1 MTLLEETLMLL
12 KRDRGDRP
20 KTAKDTGLQLA
31 WLQALADGKIADPG
45 VKKIETLNKYLRAK
59 YPKEVA

>member
-1 MTLLEETLMLL
+1 MTLLEETLMLV

-20 KTAKDTGLQLA
+20 TTAKDTGLQLP
-31 WLQALADGKIADPG
+31 WLQALADGKINDPG
-45 VKKIETLNKYLRAK
+45 VVKIEKLNKYLREK